1 MTRTIPIRH
10 LLSLRPDV
18 SDQVLLDYLEL
29 LFVLAWEPGQVLTQQ
44 LQERWS
50 CAQCTVSRRLN
61 AVNAAGLA
69 EITPG
74 WGAYQVHS
82 VKRLEP
88 AA

>member
-1 MTRTIPIRH
+1 MTWTIPIRH

-29 LFVLAWEPGQVLTQQ
+29 AVLAREPGQVLTQQ